1 MKWEYTYKGFEEVRD
16 LISSYE
22 EDDGDAELMTN
33 ILKGIVK
40 SCEDI
45 RLLITNENL
54 FYEDYIELEN
64 DISDC
69 LENDLEI
76 LDDEMVD
83 HFLCELYDLCD
94 VARVFLDF

>member
-1 MKWEYTYKGFEEVRD
+1 MKWDYVYKGFDEVRE
-16 LISSYE
+16 LIASYE
-22 EDDGDAELMTN
+22 EEDGNAELMTN
-33 ILKGIVK
+33 ILKGIIK

-45 RLLITNENL
+45 RLLIGNENQ
-54 FYEDYIELEN
+54 FYEEYIELEN

-83 HFLCELYDLCD
+83 HFLGELYDLCD
-94 VARVFLDF
+94 GARVFLDF